1 MFENPILIYSEYC
14 NYSLQ
19 FIQALEKYPDLFDA
33 FKTISVDVD
42 TRTQQRPT
50 VFYDIQYALGQAI
63 KEVPTIIIKQGEYVL
78 SGEEAF
84 KWLEHTINQNTK
96 NELMGFNSNE
106 MGSFSDSYAS
116 LDAQGLHDATEQT
129 FKFIKKPDEKIR
141 TPQEVGG
148 ETTIN
153 EFQQR
158 QQRRQD
164 NKRGPEIDFT
174 KRGMYGNETDVS
186 PKQKDIDARLQELI
200 AEREGVQV
208 SRPPKKVD
216 FASGEYF

>member
-1 MFENPILIYSEYC
+1 MFENPIIVYSEYC

-33 FKTISVDVD
+33 FVKISVDVD

-50 VFYDIQYALGQAI
+50 MFYDIQYALGQAI

-84 KWLEHTINQNTK
+84 KWLEHTINQN
-96 NELMGFNSNE
+96 NEKELIGFNPNE

-116 LDAQGLHDATEQT
+116 VGAQGLHDATEQT
-129 FKFIKKPDEKIR
+129 FKFIKKPDEKIK

-148 ETTIN
+148 EKTTN
-153 EFQQR
+153 DYDQR
-158 QQRRQD
+158 QMRRQ
-164 NKRGPEIDFT
+164 GPEIDFT
-174 KRGMYGNETDVS
+174 KRGMYNGEKDVS
-186 PKQKDIDARLQELI
+186 PKQNDIDARLQELI
-200 AEREGVQV
+200 AEREGVKV
-208 SRPPKKVD
+208 SRPSKKVD